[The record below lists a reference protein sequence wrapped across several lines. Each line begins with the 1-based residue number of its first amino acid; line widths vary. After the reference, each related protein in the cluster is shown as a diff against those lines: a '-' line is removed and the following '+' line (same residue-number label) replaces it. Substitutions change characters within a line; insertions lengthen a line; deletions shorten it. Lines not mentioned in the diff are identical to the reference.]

1 MADHEPFKD
10 RYVQLSWDSFFLS
23 GVMRYGKFTYLNIN
37 QKLVNWIILIRHF
50 VKPHRDPGIFSPVQV
65 DGIDCPFGRT
75 FCSKVGIDGDFF
87 LPRTSYE
94 S

>member
-1 MADHEPFKD
+1 MCHGT
-10 RYVQLSWDSFFLS
+10 LFFLS
-23 GVMRYGKFTYLNIN
+23 GVMRMVNSDTYLNIN

-65 DGIDCPFGRT
+65 DGIDRPFGRT
-75 FCSKVGIDGDFF
+75 FFSKVGIDGDFF

>member
-37 QKLVNWIILIRHF
+37 QKLVNWIILICHF

-65 DGIDCPFGRT
+65 DGIDRPFGRT
-75 FCSKVGIDGDFF
+75 FAQ
-87 LPRTSYE
+87 R
-94 S
+94 